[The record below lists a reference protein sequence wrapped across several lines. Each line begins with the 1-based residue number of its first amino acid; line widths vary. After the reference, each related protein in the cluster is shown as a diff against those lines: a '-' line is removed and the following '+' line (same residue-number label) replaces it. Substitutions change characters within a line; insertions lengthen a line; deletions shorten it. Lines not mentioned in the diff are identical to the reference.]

1 MPTTMTIPKRLTHG
15 EELVVLTKKEY
26 EDAIQKNKEILE
38 VLKII
43 FPLNPTIFFTRYA
56 NFLMEMSL
64 PKPTFIRLILK
75 SLFIKKTE
83 ALHKSSM

>member
-1 MPTTMTIPKRLTHG
+1 MRGRENMPTTMTIPKRLTHG

-43 FPLNPTIFFTRYA
+43 AQGEKEYRQGKTKPIH
-56 NFLMEMSL
+56 SL
-64 PKPTFIRLILK
+64 SDLDK
-75 SLFIKKTE
+75 
-83 ALHKSSM
+83 